1 MWKYSVRCWF
11 CHEHISRQHSP
22 GAAGVALQGPF
33 PRNYTLHQTTV
44 LSFKLCAYLCFTSIY
59 PVFSI
64 TESILRS
71 QKSLTFFGSGKAQK
85 CFPNN

>member
-44 LSFKLCAYLCFTSIY
+44 LSFKLCVSLLYFHLSCVFHYREY
-59 PVFSI
+59 PKVSEEPDIFWVW
-64 TESILRS
+64 ESS
-71 QKSLTFFGSGKAQK
+71 KM
-85 CFPNN
+85 FP